1 MGNAFLRGA
10 ALAAA
15 ALLLPCCRDQV
26 GEGDSLSQAT
36 VRASLTTQ
44 GVEPNQDCVEA
55 SISATGRYVVFS
67 SLSNTLTPNDVNGL
81 KDIFLKDRLDGS
93 IVNVTKVDLFGEF
106 PPYAPADCGN
116 PSVSAD
122 GRYVLFRSKG
132 GWVPYTMP
140 ASQNAHF
147 LLFRYDRVTN
157 VFVKA
162 FNDGGGFNPPD
173 ADLDSPTMSSDGRYV
188 AFQTDATNLVP
199 ANGSGKT
206 QIYVHDLQAG
216 TSVIAS
222 RAKAPAG
229 VNVPCDGNCRSP
241 RISPDGAFVVF
252 ESDSVNIDTAFAA
265 GLTPQIYRGTNG
277 GAHGLMV
284 ARNSS
289 GTAATAASFY
299 PCVSDGGR
307 YVAFLTFDTT
317 LAPGAAPNPGQPIL
331 VRRDVV
337 AGVTELVESK
347 TAQFPFITPVPGYP
361 SSISADGRLVAFLS
375 REYAT
380 FRAQVHVRDMAGGTL
395 LASQHQNGTISNIDC
410 DPPILAAD
418 GSWVVWTTRGSTL
431 VDGDTNGV
439 SDVFLRG
446 PLR

>member
-26 GEGDSLSQAT
+26 GEGDALHLVT

-44 GVEPNQDCVEA
+44 GVEPNGDCIEP
-55 SISATGRYVVFS
+55 SISATGRFIVFAS
-67 SLSNTLTPNDVNGL
+67 KSNTLTTNDDNGL
-81 KDIFLKDRLDGS
+81 QDIFLKDRFDGS
-93 IVNVTKVDLFGEF
+93 IVNITKVDLFGEF
-106 PPYAPADCGN
+106 PPYAPADCGS

-132 GWVPYTMP
+132 GWVPYTAP

-147 LLFRYDRVTN
+147 LLFRYDRVAKI
-157 VFVKA
+157 FERA
-162 FNDGGGFNPPD
+162 FNDGGGFNPPN
-173 ADLDSPTMSSDGRYV
+173 ADLDSPTMSTDGRFV
-188 AFQTDATNLVP
+188 AFQTGASNLVP
-199 ANGSGKT
+199 PNGSAKT
-206 QIYVHDLQAG
+206 QIYVHDMQAG

-222 RAKAPAG
+222 RARTPAAL
-229 VNVPCDGNCRSP
+229 NVPCDDNCRNP
-241 RISPDGAFVVF
+241 RISSDGAFVAF
-252 ESDSVNIDTAFAA
+252 ESDSLTIDTTYAA
-265 GLTPQIYRGTNG
+265 GPTPQIYRGTSA
-277 GAHGLMV
+277 GAHPVMV
-284 ARNSS
+284 ARNSA
-289 GTAATAASFY
+289 GVAATAGSYY
-299 PCVSDGGR
+299 PCCSEGGR
-307 YVAFLTFDTT
+307 YVVFLSSDTT

-347 TAQFPFITPVPGYP
+347 TAQFPFITPYPGYP
-361 SSISADGRLVAFLS
+361 SSVSGDGRFVAFLS

-380 FRAQVHVRDMAGGTL
+380 FRAQVHVRDMADGTR
-395 LASQHQNGTISNIDC
+395 LASQHQDGTLCNLDC
-410 DPPILAAD
+410 DPPLIAAD
-418 GSWVVWTTRGSTL
+418 GSWVVWSTKGSTL